1 MAVSIVIPIVTKIVK
16 FLVAPACRQFGYLIF
31 YERNI
36 ENLKKQVQK
45 LEDERFGVQK
55 SVEEAERK
63 RENIKPNVERWL
75 TTVNKLKEEA
85 EKFIED
91 EVKANKGCM
100 NGRCPNLISRRSL
113 SKEAK
118 NKTQLV
124 EKLRGEGDFSAG
136 VSYRTPR
143 AGISFTSIGGYKGF
157 ASRSSIMNDVMEA
170 LEDDGIY
177 MIGICGMGG
186 VGKTTLVKEVAKKA
200 EEKKMFDNIVM
211 VEVSQSSDLI
221 NIQGEIAKLLD
232 IELFVGNNLFA
243 RAEDLQKGLGRSGR
257 VLAILDDVWKTLE
270 LNKIG
275 IPCGD
280 DRKGCK
286 IVMTSRSKDV
296 CNSMGTQEN
305 FEVGILHEEEA
316 WNLFKEMAEI
326 SDQGPCH
333 RTDLQMTQMAV
344 AKECGG
350 LPIAIITVGRALRCK
365 KKYSWDDALD
375 QLQKCIVKN
384 ISDVD
389 EKVFKPL
396 KLSYDKLE
404 SDEDKKYFLL
414 CSLYPEDFAIP
425 IENLVRYAIGMELF
439 ERIDSVHQARNRVYS
454 SVDKLKNC
462 YLLMDSK
469 EGECVKM
476 HDVVRDVAI
485 SIASREEHPFVV
497 RCDEVLKE
505 WPKKDRLQKNAAIS
519 LKVDG
524 MHWLP
529 SNLEFP
535 NLKLLQLDCNARLP
549 RISYDLNEGMEEVK
563 VQETQDSFYQGMK
576 ELKVLALSDMYSS
589 LPTSLGSLTNL
600 QTLSLF
606 RCRLIDDI
614 SIIGALPNLEVLSFA
629 GSYIKELP
637 KEIIGHLKVLD
648 LLGCI
653 VERIYPGVLSSLSK
667 LEELYLGSI
676 FQTLFKAEESK
687 EGAKAI
693 INELASLSNLVALDI
708 VLLNMD
714 FWPRGIEKLKKF
726 NIVVGDYFGG
736 IPDPRY
742 SLSNKLDLQGQN
754 LSDIETRFD
763 LLLKRTEILILT
775 STAVSLKILCDLVDE
790 DGFECLM
797 KLTLDYLTE
806 LEYLIN
812 TADGVPQ
819 SGFPVLECLYL
830 RNLYN
835 FKGITSHECHEYRLP
850 NTAFR
855 ALKELVLYFLPEL
868 TNMWKG
874 PTQLVWLGNLTSVDV
889 FWCHKLQTTFSL
901 SIARDLRKL
910 QDVRIT
916 HCGMMKAIV
925 SVSSEGGDD
934 KIEFPKLKQLYLNY
948 LPNFTAICEAMNAIE
963 LPQLSYLQLSNMP
976 KLNCLCPASD
986 SESNC
991 DPIIQ
996 PLVNNKVK
1004 LATIENLLIHEME
1017 NLREIWPGELQA
1029 KLREMTVRKC
1039 HWLSNILFP
1048 SNSIKGMQN
1057 FELLIVEDCR
1067 SIEVA
1072 FDLEGLVWEGISNMA
1087 FPLLKR
1093 VELRSLPKLTH
1104 VWKDNS
1110 QGIQGFQNLRSL
1122 IVSQCDSLRNLFSYS
1137 LAKLLV
1143 KLQEIEVTE
1152 CGMMELIIANEPNAD
1167 IAVIPNIIMFPQLSS
1182 LKLSDLPNLRS
1193 FCSRTCTF
1201 EGSLLKTIKVINC
1214 PKMKILPSAFQRKL
1228 EQQKAHF
1235 STSSQHL
1242 LFYGKM
1248 GDSSIE
1254 VTEENRD
1261 ASQEATVQAMEAI
1274 S

>member
-1 MAVSIVIPIVTKIVK
+1 
-16 FLVAPACRQFGYLIF
+16 
-31 YERNI
+31 
-36 ENLKKQVQK
+36 
-45 LEDERFGVQK
+45 
-55 SVEEAERK
+55 
-63 RENIKPNVERWL
+63 
-75 TTVNKLKEEA
+75 
-85 EKFIED
+85 
-91 EVKANKGCM
+91 
-100 NGRCPNLISRRSL
+100 
-113 SKEAK
+113 
-118 NKTQLV
+118 
-124 EKLRGEGDFSAG
+124 
-136 VSYRTPR
+136 
-143 AGISFTSIGGYKGF
+143 
-157 ASRSSIMNDVMEA
+157 
-170 LEDDGIY
+170 
-177 MIGICGMGG
+177 
-186 VGKTTLVKEVAKKA
+186 
-200 EEKKMFDNIVM
+200 MFDNIVM

-232 IELFVGNNLFA
+232 IELFGGNNLFA

-257 VLAILDDVWKTLE
+257 VLVILDDVWETLE

-296 CNSMGTQEN
+296 CNSTGTQEN
-305 FEVGILHEEEA
+305 FE
-316 WNLFKEMAEI
+316 
-326 SDQGPCH
+326 
-333 RTDLQMTQMAV
+333 MTQMAV

-563 VQETQDSFYQGMK
+563 VQETQDSLYQGMK
-576 ELKVLALSDMYSS
+576 ELKVLALSDMYSL

-676 FQTLFKAEESK
+676 FQTLFKVEESK

-708 VLLNMD
+708 VLLNM
-714 FWPRGIEKLKKF
+714 E
-726 NIVVGDYFGG
+726 
-736 IPDPRY
+736 
-742 SLSNKLDLQGQN
+742 GQN

-763 LLLKRTEILILT
+763 LLLKRTEILVLT
-775 STAVSLKILCDLVDE
+775 STA
-790 DGFECLM
+790 
-797 KLTLDYLTE
+797 
-806 LEYLIN
+806 
-812 TADGVPQ
+812 
-819 SGFPVLECLYL
+819 
-830 RNLYN
+830 
-835 FKGITSHECHEYRLP
+835 
-850 NTAFR
+850 
-855 ALKELVLYFLPEL
+855 
-868 TNMWKG
+868 
-874 PTQLVWLGNLTSVDV
+874 
-889 FWCHKLQTTFSL
+889 
-901 SIARDLRKL
+901 
-910 QDVRIT
+910 
-916 HCGMMKAIV
+916 
-925 SVSSEGGDD
+925 
-934 KIEFPKLKQLYLNY
+934 
-948 LPNFTAICEAMNAIE
+948 
-963 LPQLSYLQLSNMP
+963 
-976 KLNCLCPASD
+976 
-986 SESNC
+986 
-991 DPIIQ
+991 
-996 PLVNNKVK
+996 VK
-1004 LATIENLLIHEME
+1004 LATIENLLIYEME

-1057 FELLIVEDCR
+1057 LELLIVEDCR

-1072 FDLEGLVWEGISNMA
+1072 FDLEGLVWEGISDMA

-1093 VELRSLPKLTH
+1093 VELRYLPKLTH

-1122 IVSQCDSLRNLFSYS
+1122 IVIQCDSLRNLFSYS

-1152 CGMMELIIANEPNAD
+1152 YGMMESIIANEPNAD
-1167 IAVIPNIIMFPQLSS
+1167 IAVIPNIITFPQLSS
-1182 LKLSDLPNLRS
+1182 LKLSDLPNLRG
-1193 FCSRTCTF
+1193 FCSKTCTF
-1201 EGSLLKTIKVINC
+1201 EGSLLKTIKVINS

-1228 EQQKAHF
+1228 EQQKAQC

-1254 VTEENRD
+1254 VTEENHD
-1261 ASQEATVQAMEAI
+1261 ASHEATVQAMETI